1 MPEDNKFAQRMRELR
16 ESKGLSQEKL
26 AELIKVSV
34 MTVRRWEWGQRV
46 PRLEEIKQLVS
57 VLGITTD
64 ELLNGADAQT
74 WELRMVVNKTGKS
87 EGGIVDM
94 TGTGSTATLE
104 IGGFSMGITLS
115 APFALWEDDAKFE
128 ELIEQL
134 RRKRRTGLKTRR
146 EDWD

>member
-1 MPEDNKFAQRMRELR
+1 MNK
-16 ESKGLSQEKL
+16 LS
-26 AELIKVSV
+26 ELIGVQLN
-34 MTVRRWEWGQRV
+34 TVWRWESERAS
-46 PRLEEIKQLVS
+46 PS
-57 VLGITTD
+57 VEMAKVLSKIFGITES
-64 ELLNGADAQT
+64 ELINGPDAQT
-74 WELRMVVNKTGKS
+74 WELKMVVNKTGRI

-104 IGGFSMGITLS
+104 IGDFSMGITLS

-128 ELIEQL
+128 ELVEQL